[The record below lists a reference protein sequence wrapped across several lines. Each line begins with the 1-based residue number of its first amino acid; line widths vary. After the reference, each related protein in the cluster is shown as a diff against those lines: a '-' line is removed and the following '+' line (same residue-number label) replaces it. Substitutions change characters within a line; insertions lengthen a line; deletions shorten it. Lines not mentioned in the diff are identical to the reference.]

1 MGPKAG
7 WHALARR
14 GKVERP
20 EYLETTVDKF
30 VFRVMADRYYHES
43 DTWAKVENGTVRVGG
58 SDFLQKKNGDV
69 AFVEPRARGTRVAQG
84 EEFGQ
89 IETIKALVSLVSPVT
104 GEIIEVN
111 GELEARP
118 ELVNEDPY
126 GEGWIVRIKAEDFAR
141 DRERLLE
148 PGGYFVLM
156 QEKIKEELGKKK

>member
-1 MGPKAG
+1 
-7 WHALARR
+7 
-14 GKVERP
+14 
-20 EYLETTVDKF
+20 
-30 VFRVMADRYYHES
+30 
-43 DTWAKVENGTVRVGG
+43 VRVGG

-69 AFVEPRARGTRVAQG
+69 AFVEPRATGTRVAQG

-111 GELEARP
+111 DELEARP